1 VPVIQFAL
9 PIGYTFALNPGNQL
23 HHMER
28 EISICTKDD
37 FDQILTEFEQF
48 WEHDRTAA
56 LHHPTNI
63 YEFGDSSFVIKDG
76 GTVLA
81 YLFGFLSQTEPVGYV
96 HLLAVRQGFRRQG
109 LARRLYARFEK
120 FARSRGCTRL
130 KAITSPV
137 NGLSID
143 FHRSIGMMPS
153 GEPNSQ
159 GLPVVKD
166 YAGPGLDRVVFLKDI
181 V

>member
-1 VPVIQFAL
+1 
-9 PIGYTFALNPGNQL
+9 
-23 HHMER
+23 M
-28 EISICTKDD
+28 EISICTKED
-37 FDQILTEFEQF
+37 FDQVLAEFDQF
-48 WEHDRTAA
+48 WEHDRTVA
-56 LHHPTNI
+56 LHHPTI
-63 YEFGDSSFVIKDG
+63 VYEFGNSSFVIKEG
-76 GTVLA
+76 EMVLA

-96 HLLAVRQGFRRQG
+96 HLLSVRRGFRRKG
-109 LARRLYARFEK
+109 LANRLYAHFEQ

-137 NGLSID
+137 NTLSID

-166 YAGPGLDRVVFLKDI
+166 YAGPGRDRVVFIKDLG
-181 V
+181 